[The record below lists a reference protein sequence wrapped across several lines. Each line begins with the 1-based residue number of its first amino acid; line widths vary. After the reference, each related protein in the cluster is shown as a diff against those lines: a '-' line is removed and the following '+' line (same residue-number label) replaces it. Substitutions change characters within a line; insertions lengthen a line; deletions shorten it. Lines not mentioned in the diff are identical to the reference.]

1 MKHVSVAVAALLSWS
16 AIASAN
22 PRPLPF
28 SYPYE
33 TLPAGK
39 LEVEQYADLVPVRV
53 ARENPDG
60 TLDGVFGVR
69 SVLQTELEYGITDR
83 LEFGWYFVFRQGV
96 SSGTPFLRFSGVKQ
110 RLRVRL
116 AEAGEWPVDVG
127 LYFEVAE
134 FHDEFEFEE
143 KLLLARRFGAVN
155 VVANLWVEQEYYFQT
170 GDTKYIYNPTAG
182 VTYELSPKLIAGL
195 EYWGRGRF
203 DSAKDVTDMTGAS
216 EAPTSTHHYI
226 GPTLLAQS
234 GRVFFSL
241 GAYLRLDGLAD
252 SAPVGDPFGKV
263 WIRSLIGVEL

>member
-1 MKHVSVAVAALLSWS
+1 MKHVLFVIAACAWS
-16 AIASAN
+16 ATASAS

-33 TLPAGK
+33 TLPSGR
-39 LEVEQYADLVPVRV
+39 LEVEQYADLTPVRV

-69 SVLQTELEYGITDR
+69 SILQTELEYGITDR
-83 LEFGWYFVFRQGV
+83 FELGWYFVFRQGATAD
-96 SSGTPFLRFSGVKQ
+96 TPFLRFAGVKQ

-116 AEAGEWPVDVG
+116 AEAEEWPVDVG

-134 FHDEFEFEE
+134 FSDEVEVEE
-143 KLLLARRFGAVN
+143 KILLAKRFGAFN

-182 VTYELSPKLIAGL
+182 VTYEFSPRFIAGL

-203 DSAKDVTDMTGAS
+203 DSAEDTTDMRGAS
-216 EAPTSTHHYI
+216 DAPTGTRQYL
-226 GPTLLAQS
+226 GPTFLAQQ
-234 GRVFFSL
+234 GKVFFAL

-252 SAPVGDPFGKV
+252 GVAVGEPFGRV
-263 WIRSLIGVEL
+263 WVRSLIGVEL